1 MRIAAGRA
9 DLVPA
14 QPACARIPRTLVAV
28 VDHAAV
34 LIAVLGRHGAGLAGS
49 VGVFD
54 SRREDR
60 EDEKRQ
66 SEARAQHMFG
76 RCHAPEC
83 CVLFDAVPAA
93 FFTVIL

>member
-1 MRIAAGRA
+1 MRVVAGRA
-9 DLVPA
+9 DLIPA

-54 SRREDR
+54 RRREDR
-60 EDEKRQ
+60 KDEKRQ
-66 SEARAQHMFG
+66 SEAR
-76 RCHAPEC
+76 
-83 CVLFDAVPAA
+83 
-93 FFTVIL
+93 